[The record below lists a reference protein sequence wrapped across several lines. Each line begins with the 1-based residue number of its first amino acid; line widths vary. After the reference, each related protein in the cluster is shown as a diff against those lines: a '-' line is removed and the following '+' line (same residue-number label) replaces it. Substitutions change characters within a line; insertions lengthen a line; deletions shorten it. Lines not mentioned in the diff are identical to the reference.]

1 MYEEGEPM
9 STAPPAVNGPPSTS
23 TLPDLFVSSVG
34 DPILGLRVY
43 GTDSVRTFP
52 PEPWDVLRVAN
63 DPAAEVYINDPS
75 VSRRG
80 SSGFG
85 HATIRRQGPSLI
97 VADAGSKNGTYLE
110 GEARGLFELRAGGV
124 VTFGAVAMVAMS
136 ARTEAVRT
144 RFMRFLGFHPSY
156 LLNVEHA
163 AYAACRRLH
172 VIAHVPPGGFDGLAR
187 TFHETAP
194 GAAWPL
200 YVVNDRIPND
210 VAAQRAILRRSRLG
224 TLVVPAEFWPADSTT
239 LREALIAPRRDQRL
253 IFVLP
258 RVEPDKKKATPAEH
272 YLGRELRDLAVSIDE
287 APLAVRGAMEID
299 RMIHT
304 AVQEYGVPLGLA
316 GPVFSPGEMQTLT
329 STAWTG
335 NAEELDLTIRRVT
348 RVRLVGLERAAEL
361 ETIDVDSLRRWM
373 KRRRFPLTT
382 S

>member
-1 MYEEGEPM
+1 MD
-9 STAPPAVNGPPSTS
+9 TAPPAANGPPSTS
-23 TLPDLFVSSVG
+23 SLPDLFVSSVG
-34 DPILGLRVY
+34 DPIVGLRVY
-43 GTDSVRTFP
+43 GSDSVRTFP
-52 PEPWDVLRVAN
+52 PEPWEVLRVAN
-63 DPAAEVYINDPS
+63 DQGAEIYINDPS

-136 ARTEAVRT
+136 GRTEAVRA

-163 AYAACRRLH
+163 AYASIRRLH
-172 VIAHVPPGGFDGLAR
+172 VIAHVPPGGSEGLVR

-194 GAAWPL
+194 GPAWPL

-210 VAAQRAILRRSRLG
+210 IAAQRAILRRSRLG

-253 IFVLP
+253 IFVMPL
-258 RVEPDKKKATPAEH
+258 VESEKKKATPAEH

-287 APLAVRGAMEID
+287 PPLAVRGAMEID
-299 RMIHT
+299 RAIHS

-316 GPVFSPGEMQTLT
+316 GPVFSTGEMQTLT
-329 STAWTG
+329 STTWAG
-335 NAEELDLTIRRVT
+335 NAEELDVTVRRVT

-361 ETIDVDSLRRWM
+361 EAIDVDSLRRWM
-373 KRRRFPLTT
+373 KRRKFPLTT